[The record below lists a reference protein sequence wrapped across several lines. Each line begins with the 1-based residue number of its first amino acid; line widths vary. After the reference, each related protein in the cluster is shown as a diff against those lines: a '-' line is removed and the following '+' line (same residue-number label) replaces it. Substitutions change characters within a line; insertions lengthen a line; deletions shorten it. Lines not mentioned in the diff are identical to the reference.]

1 MTQQQAYE
9 REVERLNDHNDILQ
23 QLRDDAE
30 IRIDALEEKVREQ
43 VGVIKYLE
51 KKVAEYGLKYA
62 SLLCSREGD
71 EDEDEEE

>member
-51 KKVAEYGLKYA
+51 KKALEFGLKYA
-62 SLLCSREGD
+62 ALLNKYEGD
-71 EDEDEEE
+71 EDEEE